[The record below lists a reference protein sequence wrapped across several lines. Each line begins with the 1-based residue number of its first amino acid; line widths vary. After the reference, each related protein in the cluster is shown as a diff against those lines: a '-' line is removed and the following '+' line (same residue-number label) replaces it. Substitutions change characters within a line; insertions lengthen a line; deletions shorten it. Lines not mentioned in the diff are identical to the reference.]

1 MSDAITLTIDEV
13 EVTGRKG
20 QTILQAADDA
30 GLYIPRLCW
39 VKKLK
44 PGAACRLCTVMVN
57 NRPVA
62 ACTQPI
68 TEGMIVLHDTEPLN
82 RYRRN
87 LIDMMFVEG
96 NHLCPVCE
104 KSGNCELQAL
114 AYRFGITAPKYPY
127 LFPRRPVDAS
137 HPDIFLDQN
146 RCIQCGRCVRAS
158 QELDGKSVFQFFGR
172 GAQKKLGVNAE
183 ARLAD
188 TSLNL
193 TDEALNSCP
202 VGALLRKRVGY
213 AIPVG
218 QRLYDLQ
225 PIGSEIEAKARRAA
239 NRK

>member
-1 MSDAITLTIDEV
+1 
-13 EVTGRKG
+13 
-20 QTILQAADDA
+20 
-30 GLYIPRLCW
+30 
-39 VKKLK
+39 
-44 PGAACRLCTVMVN
+44 MVN

-68 TEGMIVLHDTEPLN
+68 TEGMIVLNDTEPLN
-82 RYRRN
+82 TYRRN
-87 LIDMMFVEG
+87 LIDMMFIEG

-114 AYRFGITAPKYPY
+114 AYRFGILAPKYPY

-146 RCIQCGRCVRAS
+146 RCIQCGRCIRAS

-172 GAQKKLGVNAE
+172 GSQKKLGVNAE

-188 TSLNL
+188 TNLNL
-193 TDEALNSCP
+193 TDEAVNSCP